1 MRGGAGVKPT
11 RERRPCRALTC
22 LREPLFEL
30 GILANR
36 RHRGVVWPPL
46 RQQDSARPVGPAL

>member
-22 LREPLFEL
+22 LREADFK
-30 GILANR
+30 GGSA
-36 RHRGVVWPPL
+36 
-46 RQQDSARPVGPAL
+46 DSSFFQNIFGGGGW